1 MDDLIVENVKRG
13 VVDVAKS
20 EVSPPLSLP
29 SHVSSRWRHAS
40 QSRSYMSSEADLEI
54 ERLATTRSHGR
65 TQQVIQKQWAKA
77 AEEGSEPVY
86 VHGWLKDLSTGLIKD
101 LLCSQGPDKA

>member
-20 EVSPPLSLP
+20 EV
-29 SHVSSRWRHAS
+29 
-40 QSRSYMSSEADLEI
+40 
-54 ERLATTRSHGR
+54 
-65 TQQVIQKQWAKA
+65 IQKQWAKA
-77 AEEGSEPVY
+77 ANEEGLEPVY

-101 LLCSQGPDKA
+101 LQCSQGPDKA